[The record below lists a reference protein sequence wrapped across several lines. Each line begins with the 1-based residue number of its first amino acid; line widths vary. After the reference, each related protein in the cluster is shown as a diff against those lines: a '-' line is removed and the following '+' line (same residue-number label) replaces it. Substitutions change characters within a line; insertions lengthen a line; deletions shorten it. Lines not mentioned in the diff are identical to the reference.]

1 MPEENK
7 YYMNDNHLIVKVT
20 SISGNRIECVVC
32 NERLEEISD
41 DHRSYKKYMWDKE
54 HFVPYVANHV
64 EKNPSNEYTFRYDEF
79 GKLTILKD
87 GIPVQE
93 FDIRGPEGKPG
104 KDGAPGQNGAKG
116 QDGKDGAQGR
126 PGNNGTPGKDGIDGA
141 PGNDGK
147 DGATFIP
154 HITKDGELFFTSN
167 KSTDRISVGNV
178 KGADGK
184 TFYPHIDGTELYF
197 TEDEEG
203 KGPELFRINLKGETG
218 NDGRTYVPQ
227 MDGTKLHFDDLAGHT
242 TSEVDLRGKDAFE
255 LWKEYHHKPDA
266 TYEEFE
272 EYFRGQNIK
281 SKYNYLD
288 IKDTDVPIQR
298 INRTL
303 ITDSDLT
310 DGMSIEAFYEHRKN
324 RIKQK
329 RTEGAKKTDNWFK
342 EFFWWCAGADV
353 PLLRMCPADHSKYVG
368 IGTVIF
374 FTALMAFFSCFTAM
388 QLVFGGM
395 TEKTNIV
402 WFAALPLGILAL
414 IFLCSGIRLYIHNS
428 EERETHNLPQTT
440 CEKFKNFCRKHKPS
454 LLILLGLL
462 TILIIWCIKHSSD
475 DQIDKTNIIAAVI
488 AFVWAAMIF
497 FLDRFITNTMY
508 SDGKTTISW
517 LEFRSG
523 LPRIVI
529 SIFLGIVISAPLE
542 LKIFE
547 KEINLTIAKQKD
559 ADISMQIEKEIKNAI
574 NNYTIQISE
583 KKQKK
588 QEYENSITHWN
599 NELNAIPQGNPP
611 QEPSEKKYEQPI
623 KDPYTGEYLKD
634 NGGKVQL
641 EEVSKV
647 DKTSDEYKRY
657 LKDLA
662 RYQKE
667 EESKASQK
675 EALSNKIIAYSDS
688 ILTFDEQISRLEQ
701 HKNHCADT
709 MKDTLRT
716 YYSRLYDDK
725 GLFRQIKTMHGIAMK
740 DFKSLDDLVS
750 SNNVSGG
757 SIDNNSKSTIC
768 NFDDG
773 KKKLLMQIVLPLL
786 VFLFLIV
793 LFYHKYNKDRHDI
806 KETEDSMANNNPILY
821 WICVGCFSL
830 GLSLIFVIGLDSLY
844 HFMYFLFTPV
854 GLIMLLFIL
863 IDVSPV
869 FYKMML
875 ADGEYDKMHYQDK
888 MIEQDFIRLQ
898 VAKAMYK
905 VNESELSKLTP
916 FIFGKTFDKAKDL
929 MTRGPLITSRDDQNE
944 GENGKADGS
953 SMSEIG
959 EEIKGKNKQLF
970 KEVLDM
976 KYRIAYAAYAAWYR
990 DMRDHILGKKDDVKG
1005 ATIKPENTLEDE
1017 VSNEESSSNQ
1027 DNDASSEQS
1036 TPEKWDDMT
1045 M

>member
-64 EKNPSNEYTFRYDEF
+64 EKNSSNEYTFRYDEF

-203 KGPELFRINLKGETG
+203 KGPELFRIDLKGETG

-227 MDGTKLHFDDLAGHT
+227 MEGTKLHFDDLAGHT

-272 EYFRGQNIK
+272 EYFKGQNIK

-310 DGMSIEAFYEHRKN
+310 DGMTIEEFYEHRKN
-324 RIKQK
+324 HIKQK
-329 RTEGAKKTDNWFK
+329 REEGKKITDKWFK

-388 QLVFGGM
+388 QLVFGGLK
-395 TEKTNIV
+395 EDANIGL
-402 WFAALPLGILAL
+402 FTALPLGIMT
-414 IFLCSGIRLYIHNS
+414 IVFICRGIRLHR
-428 EERETHNLPQTT
+428 EE
-440 CEKFKNFCRKHKPS
+440 KNPWFS
-454 LLILLGLL
+454 FAFGLL
-462 TILIIWCIKHSSD
+462 AIVGIVTPFIWPCNKVNS
-475 DQIDKTNIIAAVI
+475 TNIVAAII
-488 AFVWAAMIF
+488 AFIWATMIF

-542 LKIFE
+542 LEIFKKDINFILDTEKNELKDDIESHFSSLYEDTPEIHVLLKSKDYHEGLKNDYSQKKVEYAEPDASKYGIDSISNQRYKDDMRKWTKNKINWDGNKKTK
-547 KEINLTIAKQKD
+547 KEIYAEYEGKIKVEEDSIKSILT
-559 ADISMQIEKEIKNAI
+559 QIEQLRKSNVEKVSSDKSTRTADFENAYPKDGLYKQLHVMHSFALKDSRPLFGDSKNALI
-574 NNYTIQISE
+574 QRKDKWTFSTISIS
-583 KKQKK
+583 
-588 QEYENSITHWN
+588 I
-599 NELNAIPQGNPP
+599 
-611 QEPSEKKYEQPI
+611 
-623 KDPYTGEYLKD
+623 
-634 NGGKVQL
+634 
-641 EEVSKV
+641 
-647 DKTSDEYKRY
+647 
-657 LKDLA
+657 
-662 RYQKE
+662 
-667 EESKASQK
+667 
-675 EALSNKIIAYSDS
+675 EALIKIIA
-688 ILTFDEQISRLEQ
+688 
-701 HKNHCADT
+701 
-709 MKDTLRT
+709 
-716 YYSRLYDDK
+716 
-725 GLFRQIKTMHGIAMK
+725 
-740 DFKSLDDLVS
+740 
-750 SNNVSGG
+750 
-757 SIDNNSKSTIC
+757 
-768 NFDDG
+768 
-773 KKKLLMQIVLPLL
+773 
-786 VFLFLIV
+786 FLIFGG
-793 LFYHKYNKDRHDI
+793 LLWAIGQSIYLKKYGNKNITKEEDI
-806 KETEDSMANNNPILY
+806 DKKVFWWKYIPI
-821 WICVGCFSL
+821 IIII
-830 GLSLIFVIGLDSLY
+830 SLIFALGLGTWHQLLT
-844 HFMYFLFTPV
+844 FLFTPV

-953 SMSEIG
+953 SMSAIG

-970 KEVLDM
+970 EEVLDM

-1017 VSNEESSSNQ
+1017 VPNEESSSNQ
-1027 DNDASSEQS
+1027 ENDASSEQS
-1036 TPEKWDDMT
+1036 TSEKWDDMT